1 MLESSQSFASSVRDY
16 LYENGRRYHAYRQ
29 GKYPLPNDER
39 EQDRLDLVHYLWKE
53 LVNGD
58 LYRAPISPSNTH
70 RILDFGTGTGNW
82 AFEMAEAFPH
92 AEIVGT
98 DLSPIQPVWCPP
110 NCRFFID
117 DVESEWTYL
126 PHEAF
131 DYIHG
136 RVMAGSISDWDRLLS
151 QIYDHLKPGGWVE
164 LQEYECSVWSDDGTH
179 QRVEAFH
186 EWARKVNDA
195 SIQFGKPVN
204 VADVLPQKIRDAGFV
219 DVTDDVYK
227 VSLSNGTRDIPSYV
241 DLILTFVQCY
251 PVSHRLLAQRSP
263 TQTNRSDSLVQ
274 RPRGHRALHSR
285 LLHPR
290 SRIHV

>member
-53 LVNGD
+53 LVNGS

-117 DVESEWTYL
+117 DVESEWTFL

-151 QIYDHLKPGGWVE
+151 QIYAHLKPGGWVE

-195 SIQFGKPVN
+195 SIRFGKPVN
-204 VADVLPQKIRDAGFV
+204 VADILPQKIRDARFV
-219 DVTDDVYK
+219 DVTNDVYK
-227 VSLSNGTRDIPSYV
+227 VSL
-241 DLILTFVQCY
+241 
-251 PVSHRLLAQRSP
+251 
-263 TQTNRSDSLVQ
+263 
-274 RPRGHRALHSR
+274 
-285 LLHPR
+285 
-290 SRIHV
+290 